1 MPCHYPLPAWRRPG
15 GQVVVAARAE
25 NHLAEPSQLD
35 ALSRKMLLPCGSCLG
50 CRTSQALAWALRGML
65 ELHEHPSAVF
75 STLTFDD
82 AHVPRTLSTRTL
94 QLFIKRVRKGRRSG
108 SIRHLSCGE
117 YGERFGRP
125 HYHSILYGASVAD
138 SRRIQNAW
146 PCGTAHTVNCTPA
159 TIAYT
164 AGYTTKKLADFPPE
178 DHEQVDYETG
188 EIYKWKAPFLQMSRN
203 PGIGS
208 SARQFISSWRSFAI
222 LNGRTIPVPRYLHL
236 AWQKAATPEQR
247 EELKR
252 EQQQLHDLKKITLE
266 HLEATRLMADAQQE
280 LKASR
285 RKL

>member
-1 MPCHYPLPAWRRPG
+1 M
-15 GQVVVAARAE
+15 VAARAE
-25 NHLAEPSQLD
+25 NHLVQGSCLD
-35 ALSRKMLLPCGSCLG
+35 ALSKKLLLPCGTCLG

-94 QLFIKRVRKGRRSG
+94 QLFIKRIRKGRRSG

-117 YGERFGRP
+117 YGERSGRP
-125 HYHSILYGASVAD
+125 HYHSIIYGASVSEAKQIE
-138 SRRIQNAW
+138 SAW
-146 PCGTAHTVNCTPA
+146 PFGTSYTVNCTPA

-164 AGYTTKKLADFPPE
+164 AGYTTKKLGDFPPE
-178 DHEQVDYETG
+178 DHDQVDYETG
-188 EIYKWKAPFLQMSRN
+188 EIYRWKAPFLQMSRN

-208 SARQFISSWRSFAI
+208 SARQYISSWRSFAM
-222 LNGRTIPVPRYLHL
+222 LNGRKLPVPRYLHM

-247 EELKR
+247 EELQR
-252 EQQQLHDLKKITLE
+252 EKQQLHDLRKITLE
-266 HLEATRLMADAQQE
+266 HLAAAKLSDIAQQQI
-280 LKASR
+280 KASR